1 VTGATTTPPLAGMRV
16 LELTQVMAGPFC
28 CQVLG
33 DMGADV
39 VKVEPPGSGDQARR
53 SMGFRMKG
61 EDTAAFLAV
70 NRNKRSVTLD
80 LKDEAHRAVFHRLAA
95 DVDVVVENYRPGVA
109 ARLGVDYET
118 LEPLNPRLIYA
129 SISGFGQTGPYAM
142 RPGFDL
148 IAQGLAGVM
157 SVTGEPG
164 SDPVK
169 CGIPIGDLSAGLF
182 CAVAILSAYA
192 ARERTGRGQR
202 IDTSLFEGALALSIW
217 ETAELWA
224 TGRIPGPL
232 GSAHRLTA
240 PYQALRTRD
249 GHITVGGN
257 NDRLWRRLCDA
268 IGRPEL
274 PEDPRFATND
284 ERMEHRPELAAELEA
299 TLTGRDTDDWVA
311 TLLEAGVPVGPIHD
325 YGQVVEDPHTLARG
339 MVAEME
345 HPVEGT
351 IRGLGIPVKLSDTP
365 GSIRRAAPLL
375 GEHTEEVLRQAGLD
389 DDALAAVLGTGAGRT
404 A

>member
-1 VTGATTTPPLAGMRV
+1 MSGPPTSLI
-16 LELTQVMAGPFC
+16 
-28 CQVLG
+28 
-33 DMGADV
+33 
-39 VKVEPPGSGDQARR
+39 
-53 SMGFRMKG
+53 
-61 EDTAAFLAV
+61 
-70 NRNKRSVTLD
+70 
-80 LKDEAHRAVFHRLAA
+80 
-95 DVDVVVENYRPGVA
+95 ENYRPGVA

-118 LEPLNPRLIYA
+118 LGELNPRLIYA

-164 SDPVK
+164 GEPVK
-169 CGIPIGDLSAGLF
+169 CGIPISDLSSGLF
-182 CAVAILSAYA
+182 CAVAILSAYV

-224 TGRIPGPL
+224 TGRTPEPL

-257 NDRLWRRLCDA
+257 NQRLWERTCA
-268 IGRPEL
+268 AVGREDL
-274 PEDPRFATND
+274 VSDPRFVTNAD
-284 ERMEHRPELAAELEA
+284 RMANRAELVSELESALAA
-299 TLTGRDTDDWVA
+299 RDTDDWVQA
-311 TLLEAGVPVGPIHD
+311 LEAAGVPVGPIHD
-325 YGQVVEDPHTLARG
+325 YRQVFEDPHTLAREM
-339 MVAEME
+339 MVEVE

-351 IRGLGIPVKLSDTP
+351 IRALGIPVKLSDTP
-365 GSIRRAAPLL
+365 GAVRWPAPLL
-375 GEHTEEVLRQAGLD
+375 GEHTEEILREVD
-389 DDALAAVLGTGAGRT
+389 P
-404 A
+404 